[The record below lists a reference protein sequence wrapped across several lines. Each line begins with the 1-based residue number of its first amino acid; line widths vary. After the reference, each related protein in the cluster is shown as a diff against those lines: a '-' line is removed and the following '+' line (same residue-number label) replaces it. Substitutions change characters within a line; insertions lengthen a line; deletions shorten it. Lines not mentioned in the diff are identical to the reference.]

1 MEEFEIC
8 GGHKLY
14 GEVRID
20 AAKNAVLPIIAGSI
34 LCDGQVNILNV
45 PNLIDVQK
53 MADILRQ
60 MGAKVDFV
68 EDVLSID
75 NSTINKCELPYDL
88 AHDIRSSIFMLGPM
102 LAKFK
107 TAVVPY
113 PGGCD
118 IGARPIDLHLAG
130 LKALSVL
137 VREEGGLLF
146 CDGSHMK
153 SGVVHLDFASVGAT
167 ENILMASVLLKGTT
181 TIYNAAKEP
190 EIVDLASF
198 INRMGGKV
206 RGAGT
211 SVIKITGVR
220 HLKGLD
226 YVCIPDRIEAG
237 TLLLAS
243 AVAGGK
249 ITLKNAKAEHI
260 FSLIVKMRELGC
272 QITFDCDNIYVQNS
286 FRLMSIPRV
295 DTQPYPGF
303 PTDLQAPLMA
313 FLATARGVSI
323 VTENLFENRFSH
335 AYELNKMGAKILI
348 KGRSAVI
355 DGVDELIGSEVIAKD
370 LRAGAGLT
378 IASLGARGKTKVK
391 GVEYI
396 DRGYAKLEN
405 KLAKLGADIIRK
417 QT

>member
-1 MEEFEIC
+1 MDIFEIC
-8 GGHKLY
+8 GKHRLF
-14 GEVRID
+14 GEVKID
-20 AAKNAVLPIIAGSI
+20 SAKNAVLPIIAGSI
-34 LCDGQVNILNV
+34 LCDDEVNILNV
-45 PNLIDVQK
+45 PKLVDVQK
-53 MADILRQ
+53 MAEILMS
-60 MGAKVDFV
+60 MGAKVSFV
-68 EDVLSID
+68 DDVLSIN
-75 NSTINKCELPYDL
+75 NSTISRCEIPCNL
-88 AHDIRSSIFMLGPM
+88 AHEIRSSIFMLGPL
-102 LAKFK
+102 LAKHK
-107 TAVVPY
+107 MATVPY

-130 LKALSVL
+130 LKALNVIVHEDRGVL
-137 VREEGGLLF
+137 Y

-167 ENILMASVLLKGTT
+167 ENILMASVFLKGTT

-198 INRMGGKV
+198 INKMGGKV

-211 SVIKITGVR
+211 SVIKITGVK
-220 HLKGLD
+220 HLTGGNYL
-226 YVCIPDRIEAG
+226 CISDRIEAG
-237 TLLLAS
+237 TMILAT
-243 AVAGGK
+243 AITGGK
-249 ITLKNAKAEHI
+249 ITLKNANAEHI
-260 FSLIVKMRELGC
+260 FALIVKMRELGC

-286 FRLMSIPRV
+286 FRLASIPRV

-313 FLATARGVSI
+313 FLATCKGVS
-323 VTENLFENRFSH
+323 VLTENLFENRFSH

-355 DGVDELIGSEVIAKD
+355 EGVEDLNGSEVIARD

-378 IASLGARGKTKVK
+378 IASLNARGKSIVK

-396 DRGYAKLEN
+396 DRGYDRLEN
-405 KLAKLGADIIRK
+405 KLASIGAEIIRK
-417 QT
+417 QM